1 MSGNVDSVI
10 IDPDMVE
17 NMGVAVGISVV
28 CHSVPEIQCTSG
40 LLSAILNSVCRPT
53 SDKVGGIT
61 VDSGLV
67 ENVGLA
73 VGISMICHSVPE
85 IQCTS
90 GLQSAILNSGSR
102 LFFCS
107 FSHWDY
113 SFLTKSIH
121 NKHE

>member
-1 MSGNVDSVI
+1 MQLSI
-10 IDPDMVE
+10 ISM
-17 NMGVAVGISVV
+17 I

-40 LLSAILNSVCRPT
+40 LQSAILNSGCRPT

-61 VDSGLV
+61 VDSGMV

-90 GLQSAILNSGSR
+90 GLLSAILNLASR
-102 LFFCS
+102 LTTGNVGRHQAMMAVNVSRRNLLAFVRTLTL
-107 FSHWDY
+107 HDRTWR
-113 SFLTKSIH
+113 FL
-121 NKHE
+121 